1 VAERAERVQRA
12 VEALEIMHPSSSVSP
27 VVTVS
32 TGVAFVRP
40 AADRSPQGAIML
52 ADRGL
57 YAAKRAGRNQ
67 CVFLDRDVEAITT
80 GVFASSIAPG
90 GKPVSG

>member
-1 VAERAERVQRA
+1 MA
-12 VEALEIMHPSSSVSP
+12 SP

-32 TGVAFVRP
+32 TGVAFIRP
-40 AADRSPQGAIML
+40 TMDRSPQGAILL

-67 CVFLDRDVEAITT
+67 CTILDRDQDCVTT
-80 GVFASSIAPG
+80 GVFEPGNPAFAKLSSG
-90 GKPVSG
+90 

>member
-1 VAERAERVQRA
+1 
-12 VEALEIMHPSSSVSP
+12 
-27 VVTVS
+27 
-32 TGVAFVRP
+32 
-40 AADRSPQGAIML
+40 ML

-67 CVFLDRDVEAITT
+67 CTFLDRDVEAITT